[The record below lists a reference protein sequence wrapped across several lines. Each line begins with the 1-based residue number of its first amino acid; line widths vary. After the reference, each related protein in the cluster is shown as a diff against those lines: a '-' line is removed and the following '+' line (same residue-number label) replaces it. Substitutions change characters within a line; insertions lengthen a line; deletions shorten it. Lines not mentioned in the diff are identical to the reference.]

1 MFGALKM
8 RRHNPQRCTSPGKV
22 EELIKSIE
30 ELKRST
36 IRRLVEKRMAEF
48 KELGRGTSREI
59 FKELCFCILCANFSA
74 ERSIKIQKEIDGGFL
89 TLPESQLAKKLREMG
104 HRFPNSRAAYITSVR
119 KYGRVLKNLVES
131 FADSMTLRDW
141 LAKNVRGIGLKE
153 ASHFLRN
160 IGYTDLAI
168 LDFHILDLLDRYGV
182 IEKPTILTRKRY
194 LQIEKKLR
202 EIAKRA
208 GLNMAEL
215 DLYLWYLETGKILK

>member
-1 MFGALKM
+1 M

-194 LQIEKKLR
+194 LQIEKELR

>member
-1 MFGALKM
+1 M